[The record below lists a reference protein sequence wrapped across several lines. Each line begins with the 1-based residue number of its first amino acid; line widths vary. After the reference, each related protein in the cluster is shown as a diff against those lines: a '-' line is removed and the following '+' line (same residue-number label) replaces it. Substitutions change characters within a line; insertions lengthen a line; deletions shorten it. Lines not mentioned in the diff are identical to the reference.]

1 MEQTISINFETRLIR
16 EMLEEETLFLVYY
29 SPIMAAIKAKAFST
43 GWWSSGSLSQNPV
56 INHRPW
62 HIFTGIYASAHGHG
76 FVRTGSRTL
85 LPLLPCYLIFIGHFK
100 RNEFILTCLNKP
112 IVSILFN
119 SFLINHFTRKQLW
132 KYYLRI
138 FTKIL
143 LITRMPIKITRVKKI
158 YKYQIRRY
166 VIFFLQKHRINMVF
180 IFLSIQE
187 IAKYNKHTFSKRHPV
202 YKFIRAWIYIQL
214 CHCCNISNASRVTL
228 NYTRLIHARR
238 SAVKFSSLAA
248 VTADAAACSNVI
260 ARFHSGNCCLE
271 IRTRREQEGTFTS
284 TAAGP
289 GRFPSTPAGWFI
301 FDLRHWK
308 AVVEREESGIE
319 GLSRRTGSQ
328 PFLVFTVNAVPLW
341 FPRFSM
347 ISCANNRIGID
358 E

>member
-85 LPLLPCYLIFIGHFK
+85 LLLLPCYLIFIGHFK

-187 IAKYNKHTFSKRHPV
+187 VAKYNKLILFRNDTLYINSYALEYIFSCAIVATSPTRHV
-202 YKFIRAWIYIQL
+202 L
-214 CHCCNISNASRVTL
+214 
-228 NYTRLIHARR
+228 RLI
-238 SAVKFSSLAA
+238 
-248 VTADAAACSNVI
+248 
-260 ARFHSGNCCLE
+260 
-271 IRTRREQEGTFTS
+271 TR
-284 TAAGP
+284 
-289 GRFPSTPAGWFI
+289 
-301 FDLRHWK
+301 
-308 AVVEREESGIE
+308 V
-319 GLSRRTGSQ
+319 
-328 PFLVFTVNAVPLW
+328 
-341 FPRFSM
+341 
-347 ISCANNRIGID
+347 
-358 E
+358 